1 VEIANIMKDFY
12 EPGYLSPRGLFL
24 GPMKYMV
31 IRGEPL
37 LRIIQG
43 QPGAVIRR
51 GKKVTAQSPLVFV
64 KKKRFRIVPY
74 NNTKNIFREID
85 FQNQCSQSPLW
96 KNFRIAKATACF
108 ILCWQPN
115 LSSSDLFRG
124 ACSGVG
130 LIVEPRA
137 ATG

>member
-12 EPGYLSPRGLFL
+12 EPGHLSPRGLFL

-37 LRIIQG
+37 LKIIQG

-64 KKKRFRIVPY
+64 KKKNPIPNSAVQY
-74 NNTKNIFREID
+74 YKEH
-85 FQNQCSQSPLW
+85 FQGN
-96 KNFRIAKATACF
+96 
-108 ILCWQPN
+108 
-115 LSSSDLFRG
+115 
-124 ACSGVG
+124 
-130 LIVEPRA
+130 
-137 ATG
+137 